1 MFCGFIFGIKYII
14 LFDMVIIN
22 KGNGYY
28 FSIGVFIVFEFG
40 YYVFIWI
47 VCMIFGFEY
56 LLELVV
62 NSLVKGVLFMCMYDL
77 ED

>member
-1 MFCGFIFGIKYII
+1 MFCDFIFGIKYII

-47 VCMIFGFEY
+47 VCMIYGF
-56 LLELVV
+56 
-62 NSLVKGVLFMCMYDL
+62 
-77 ED
+77 